1 MKTLVILSHPN
12 HKNSRVTQAL
22 AQAASEVEGVTVR
35 NIDKLY
41 GTDFTAI
48 DVEAEKAA
56 HEAADRI
63 VYMFPIHWF
72 NLTPMLKAYMNTVWQ
87 YSWAFGESGYA
98 LAGKEMQVIAS
109 AGAAEDTYA
118 HGSLIQYTTEEILA
132 PIEAS
137 SYYTSM
143 TYNHPIVFTSSN
155 AVSDEGLKEW
165 QQIVKARLESSLG
178 SNVKGVSLRKKPE

>member
-22 AQAASEVEGVTVR
+22 VQAPSEVESVTVR

-48 DVEAEKAA
+48 DVEAEKVA

-72 NLTPMLKAYMNTVWQ
+72 NLTPMLKAYMNAVWQ
-87 YSWAFGESGYA
+87 YSWAFGEGGYA
-98 LAGKEMQVIAS
+98 LAGKEMQVIA
-109 AGAAEDTYA
+109 GAAEETYT
-118 HGSLIQYTTEEILA
+118 HGSLIQYTTAEILA

-143 TYNHPIVFTSSN
+143 TYNHPIVFTNSN

-165 QQIVKARLESSLG
+165 QQIVKAHLESPLG
-178 SNVKGVSLRKKPE
+178 SNVKGVSLRKKLE